1 MCNAKSTEANVRF
14 VLFVSLSVFTTKWEM
29 LFYQLITIV
38 RFEVLFFN
46 KDVPTSYVDF
56 SDQVMNAKM
65 LVYNCVDFLN
75 FQKLK
80 VKTKYLT
87 IPFGGVCC
95 LLVLR
100 TVTAEGLS
108 HSMAGRGRDG
118 NRVAGRSSAIAA
130 APHRPRSAGPT
141 CRAAD
146 VTP

>member
-118 NRVAGRSSAIAA
+118 SRVAGRSSAIAA
-130 APHRPRSAGPT
+130 APHRPRSARPHLP
-141 CRAAD
+141 CRGL
-146 VTP
+146 T